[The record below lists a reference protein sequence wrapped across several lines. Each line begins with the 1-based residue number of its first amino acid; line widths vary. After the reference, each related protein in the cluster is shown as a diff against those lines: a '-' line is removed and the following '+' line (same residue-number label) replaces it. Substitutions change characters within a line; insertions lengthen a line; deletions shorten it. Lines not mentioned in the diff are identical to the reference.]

1 MDEREERR
9 NNERITRGR
18 TRLVS
23 TISLRFNWR
32 AIYNK
37 KNTRRENCRNS
48 SPPSKGREG
57 GRNYRDRQLSL
68 YPKSS
73 RTIGLG
79 QFSLLPPTNSSQSRR
94 SLSAAKYDTIVFNA
108 RALLRCYFRGGR
120 PEENRPERG
129 TNREEGKG
137 ETVKCEREK
146 GDLARSSVG
155 GETER
160 RSLLINRD
168 ALTSSALFSR
178 TARTGRGNERPP
190 LFVVGG

>member
-1 MDEREERR
+1 MKIVGIRR
-9 NNERITRGR
+9 
-18 TRLVS
+18 
-23 TISLRFNWR
+23 LRQKGGEGDVII
-32 AIYNK
+32 AIV
-37 KNTRRENCRNS
+37 
-48 SPPSKGREG
+48 
-57 GRNYRDRQLSL
+57 NYRL

-94 SLSAAKYDTIVFNA
+94 SLSAAKYDSTIVFNA

-129 TNREEGKG
+129 TNREEGEG

-146 GDLARSSVG
+146 GDLTRSSVG